1 MTVRGFT
8 TSLAVLACALAV
20 AGAAPGASPVPGE
33 KLAFDA
39 VKHAPIAGSEKAI
52 ARAEIERAVHLIRTL
67 PSGRREH
74 VAVALEE
81 LAAFDHR
88 LTLPRT
94 LALVGQLKA
103 NDDYFSQ
110 HYAPADKTDIVD
122 DDGLVYRYFAGRCLE
137 FHPLANMG
145 ALNARIAAGDIDGTR
160 ALADALIARGVYQRG
175 GGIGFEY
182 LFGFDGGR
190 APWLSGM

>member
-1 MTVRGFT
+1 MTVRGCT

-20 AGAAPGASPVPGE
+20 TGAAPAASPVPGE

-39 VKHAPIAGSEKAI
+39 ISRAPVDGAAKTT

-81 LAAFDHR
+81 LAAFDRR

-103 NDDYFSQ
+103 
-110 HYAPADKTDIVD
+110 
-122 DDGLVYRYFAGRCLE
+122 
-137 FHPLANMG
+137 
-145 ALNARIAAGDIDGTR
+145 
-160 ALADALIARGVYQRG
+160 
-175 GGIGFEY
+175 
-182 LFGFDGGR
+182 
-190 APWLSGM
+190 